1 MERTKKEENLII
13 TYFVIFLIL
22 LIWVL
27 IVFFSYI
34 FPNIKRIEEI
44 KDESLNVYETFVRV
58 QTKWMNFREF
68 KESINKNPNFLISWE
83 EKSEYLNEI
92 VNSVDEEF
100 FDENLS
106 NKWWWIYSAFLK
118 EQSEKIQEWSPL
130 EKKNEIVSRI
140 LPEYSEIV
148 SDLWKKW
155 LTDFEFVNYIESI
168 LETFSLTMGNRVW
181 ISDVT
186 LLSDYSVWVLDTS
199 LETNIYY
206 IPLKLSLS
214 WKRADVL
221 DFLYFASNVWKI
233 EIEEWEL
240 KIDSDIAPEF
250 RSSFRGRYLKWQW
263 TENNIF
269 NNQIFDIELISFR
282 DYIDPMTT
290 VTDKYINNPL
300 VTYIKGTNFS
310 EESRYE
316 IEVNLRFYIKWLPI
330 YKIENYIKSFIQD
343 FNRIKSET
351 ITNAENKKLNT
362 VDRKKMLEINNTLWQ
377 LSRSVISEIE
387 RDMSSKDTINN
398 AFNIVMRYRETL
410 DEFQNNLDQINI
422 NLWNIQK

>member
-269 NNQIFDIELISFR
+269 NNQIFDVELISFR